1 MTDKK
6 ITQIYTQEQIKN
18 RVNEMADEIEKTFAA
33 DRPLLAIC
41 VIKGAVLFYAD
52 LVKAIRNRDVR
63 FGFVAASSY
72 YNAEGGLMRSTGTV
86 NMKYSSVDE
95 SEIVGAEVLIIE
107 DIIDTG
113 RTLKALKAYFYEKGA
128 KTVKIATLLN
138 KPDCRVV
145 DDIDP
150 DFNAFTLVGNP
161 YIIGYGLDNAQQYRN
176 LDGVY
181 KIN

>member
-1 MTDKK
+1 MTDSRL
-6 ITQIYTQEQIKN
+6 TQIYTQAEITA
-18 RVNEMADEIEKTFAA
+18 RVEEMGREISEAYSADQ
-33 DRPLLAIC
+33 PLLAIC

-52 LVKAIRNRDVR
+52 LVKAIRDRDVR

-72 YNAEGGLMRSTGTV
+72 YSASGNLMKSTGTV

-113 RTLKALKAYFYEKGA
+113 RTLKALKDYFYEKGA
-128 KTVKIATLLN
+128 KVVKIATLLN

-145 DDIDP
+145 DVDP
-150 DFNAFTLVGNP
+150 DYNAFEISGNP

-181 KIN
+181 KIG

>member
-1 MTDKK
+1 MTETK
-6 ITQIYTQEQIKN
+6 ITQINTQAQITE
-18 RVNEMADEIEKTFAA
+18 RVVEMGKGISEVYSKDK
-33 DRPLLAIC
+33 PLLAIC

-52 LVKAIRNRDVR
+52 LVKAIRDRDVR

-72 YNAEGGLMRSTGTV
+72 YNAAGDRMRSSGTV

-95 SEIVGAEVLIIE
+95 SEINDAEVLIIE

-113 RTLKALKAYFYEKGA
+113 RTLKALKDYFYEKGA
-128 KTVKIATLLN
+128 KVVRIATLLD

-145 DDIDP
+145 DIDP
-150 DFNAFTLVGNP
+150 DYTAFRITGNP

-181 KIN
+181 KIG

>member
-1 MTDKK
+1 MTETKL
-6 ITQIYTQEQIKN
+6 TQIYTQAEITA
-18 RVNEMADEIEKTFAA
+18 RVEEMGREISKAYSE
-33 DRPLLAIC
+33 DQPLLAIC

-52 LVKAIRNRDVR
+52 LVKAIKNRDVR

-72 YNAEGGLMRSTGTV
+72 YSASGDLMKSTGTV

-95 SEIVGAEVLIIE
+95 AEIVGAEVLIIE

-113 RTLKALKAYFYEKGA
+113 RTLKALKNYFYEKGA
-128 KTVKIATLLN
+128 KVVKIATLLN
-138 KPDCRVV
+138 KPECRVV
-145 DDIDP
+145 DVEP
-150 DFNAFTLVGNP
+150 DYNAFTIAGNP

-181 KIN
+181 KIG

>member
-1 MTDKK
+1 MDEN
-6 ITQIYTQEQIKN
+6 IVQLYTQDEITA
-18 RVNEMADEIEKTFAA
+18 RVREMAVEISACFAPQK
-33 DRPLLAIC
+33 PLLAIC
-41 VIKGAVLFYAD
+41 VIKGAVIFYAD
-52 LVKAIRNRDVR
+52 LVKAIKDRDVR

-72 YNAEGGLMRSTGTV
+72 YSASGDRMQSTGTV

-95 SEIVGAEVLIIE
+95 SEIVGADVLIVE

-113 RTLKALKAYFYEKGA
+113 RTLKALKEYFYEKGA
-128 KTVKIATLLN
+128 RTVKIATLLN

-145 DDIDP
+145 DIEP
-150 DFNAFTLVGNP
+150 DYYGFAFYNNP

-181 KIN
+181 KIK

>member
-1 MTDKK
+1 MNNH
-6 ITQIYTQEQIKN
+6 TQIYTQAQITE
-18 RVNEMADEIEKTFAA
+18 RVEEMAKEITDSYPASK
-33 DRPLLAIC
+33 PLLAVC

-52 LVKAIRNRDVR
+52 LVKAIKDRDVR

-72 YNAEGGLMRSTGTV
+72 YNAEGGRMQSTGIV
-86 NMKYSSVDE
+86 NMKYSSIDE
-95 SEIVGAEVLIIE
+95 SEIVGAEVLIVE

-113 RTLKALKAYFYEKGA
+113 RTLKALKDYFVAKGA
-128 KTVKIATLLN
+128 NTVKIATLLN

-145 DDIDP
+145 DIDP
-150 DFNAFTLVGNP
+150 DYTAFTLIGNP
-161 YIIGYGLDNAQQYRN
+161 YIIGYGLDNAQQFRN

>member
-1 MTDKK
+1 MAEN
-6 ITQIYTQEQIKN
+6 IEQLYTQSQITE
-18 RVNEMADEIEKTFAA
+18 RVKEMGAEICADFVPSQ
-33 DRPLLAIC
+33 PLLAIC

-52 LVKAIRNRDVR
+52 LVKAIRDRDVR

-72 YNAEGGLMRSTGTV
+72 YSATGDRMLSTGTV
-86 NMKYSSVDE
+86 NMKYSSVDD
-95 SEIVGAEVLIIE
+95 SEIVGADVLIVE

-113 RTLKALKAYFYEKGA
+113 RTLKALKEYFYEKGA
-128 KTVKIATLLN
+128 NMVKIATLLN

-145 DDIDP
+145 DVEP
-150 DFNAFTLVGNP
+150 DYCGFSFYNNP

-181 KIN
+181 KIK

>member
-1 MTDKK
+1 MAEN
-6 ITQIYTQEQIKN
+6 IEQLYTQSQITE
-18 RVNEMADEIEKTFAA
+18 RVKEMGAEICADFIPSK
-33 DRPLLAIC
+33 PLLAIC

-52 LVKAIRNRDVR
+52 LVKAIRDRDVR

-72 YNAEGGLMRSTGTV
+72 YSATGDRMLSTGTV
-86 NMKYSSVDE
+86 NMKYSSVDD
-95 SEIVGAEVLIIE
+95 SEIVGADVLIVE

-113 RTLKALKAYFYEKGA
+113 RTLKALKEYFYEKGA
-128 KTVKIATLLN
+128 NMVKIATLLN

-145 DDIDP
+145 DIEP
-150 DFNAFTLVGNP
+150 DYCGFSFYNNP

-181 KIN
+181 KIK

>member
-1 MTDKK
+1 MSETK
-6 ITQIYTQEQIKN
+6 ITQIYTQAEITE
-18 RVNEMADEIEKTFAA
+18 RVTEMGKQLEAYYGEKK
-33 DRPLLAIC
+33 RVLAVC

-52 LVKAIRNRDVR
+52 LVKAIRNCDVR

-72 YNAEGGLMRSTGTV
+72 YNATGERMQSTGTV

-95 SEIVGAEVLIIE
+95 SEIAGADILIVE

-113 RTLKALKAYFYEKGA
+113 RTLKALKEYFYEKGA
-128 KTVKIATLLN
+128 KDVKIATLLN

-145 DDIDP
+145 EIDP
-150 DFNAFTLVGNP
+150 DYTAFTLVGNP

>member
-1 MTDKK
+1 MTDTRL
-6 ITQIYTQEQIKN
+6 TQIYTQAEITA
-18 RVNEMADEIEKTFAA
+18 RVEEMGREISEAYSADK
-33 DRPLLAIC
+33 PLLAIC

-52 LVKAIRNRDVR
+52 LVKAIKDRDVR

-72 YNAEGGLMRSTGTV
+72 YSASGDLMKSTGTV
-86 NMKYSSVDE
+86 NMKYSSVDK

-113 RTLKALKAYFYEKGA
+113 RTLKALKDYFYEMGA
-128 KTVKIATLLN
+128 KVVKIATLLN
-138 KPDCRVV
+138 KPECRVV
-145 DDIDP
+145 DVDP
-150 DFNAFTLVGNP
+150 DYNAFEIKGNP

-181 KIN
+181 KIG

>member
-1 MTDKK
+1 MGR
-6 ITQIYTQEQIKN
+6 QISE
-18 RVNEMADEIEKTFAA
+18 EMLPQK
-33 DRPLLAIC
+33 PLLAVC

-52 LVKAIRNRDVR
+52 LVKAIHDRDVR

-72 YNAEGGLMRSTGTV
+72 YSAEGKMMSKGTV
-86 NMKYSSVDE
+86 NMKYSSIDE
-95 SEIVGAEVLIIE
+95 NEIKGADVLIVE

-113 RTLKALKAYFYEKGA
+113 RTLKALKDYFYEKGA
-128 KTVKIATLLN
+128 NKVKIATLLN

-145 DDIDP
+145 EVDP
-150 DFNAFTLVGNP
+150 DYNAFTLVGNP